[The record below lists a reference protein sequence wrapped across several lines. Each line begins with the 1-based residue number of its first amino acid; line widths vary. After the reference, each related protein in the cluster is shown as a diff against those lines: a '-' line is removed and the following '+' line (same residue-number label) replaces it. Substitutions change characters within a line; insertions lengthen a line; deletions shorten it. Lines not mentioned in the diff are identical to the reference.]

1 MNNGNRVLIVSLIM
15 AIMVLVGAVM
25 FLLGR
30 MTAPSDPAEQT
41 PAEATLVQPPP
52 TWTAPAP
59 TPGAAVLPVAFL
71 GKWEEQL
78 KACSDAASTTWM
90 RLTADHIGYL
100 ESGGVI
106 KAVTVYSPLDIAFT
120 ADMEGEGQRWTRTF
134 HFMLSPDQ
142 TQLIEQGDKAG
153 PTRLRCPAT

>member
-1 MNNGNRVLIVSLIM
+1 MNNGNRVLVVSLIM
-15 AIMVLVGAVM
+15 AIVVLVGAVM

-30 MTAPSDPAEQT
+30 MTAPQGPAEP
-41 PAEATLVQPPP
+41 PAADASLVQPPP
-52 TWTAPAP
+52 TWTTAPT
-59 TPGAAVLPVAFL
+59 TPGAAVLPAAFL
-71 GKWEEQL
+71 GKWEEQA
-78 KACSDAASTTWM
+78 KACGDPASTTWM

-120 ADMEGEGQRWTRTF
+120 ADMDGEGQHWTRTF

-142 TQLIEQGDKAG
+142 TQLIEQGEKAG
-153 PTRLRCPAT
+153 MTRQRCPAA